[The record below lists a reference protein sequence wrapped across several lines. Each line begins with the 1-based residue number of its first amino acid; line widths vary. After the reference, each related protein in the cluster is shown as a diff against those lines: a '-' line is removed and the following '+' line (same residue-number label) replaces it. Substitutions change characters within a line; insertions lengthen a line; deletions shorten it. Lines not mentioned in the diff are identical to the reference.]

1 MGAKVRVTRSL
12 AGNSAFAA
20 QVEAATAKKAA
31 KMLQRAADLAVIEAN
46 KIIAA
51 EFVNDRDPDR
61 RRHGAHLL
69 GSISVDVE
77 WDGRT
82 FPITLVARSSAPKAK
97 VGALEKGAPP
107 HTITAVNTDRLAFP
121 SNQRGLSVVSIIA
134 AGKTAARHNAHGPF
148 GNKPNQRGK
157 LARPVSVNHPG
168 NQHPRHFMERALNR
182 AVRKVLASARPGA

>member
-1 MGAKVRVTRSL
+1 MGVKVRITRSL

-31 KMLQRAADLAVIEAN
+31 KMLQRAADLAVVEAN

-69 GSISVDVE
+69 NSISVDVE
-77 WDGRT
+77 WDGRS
-82 FPITLVARSSAPKAK
+82 FPILLTARSSAPKAK

-107 HTITAVNTDRLAFP
+107 HEITAVNTDRLAFP
-121 SNQRGLSVVSIIA
+121 SNQRGIAKDASARSI
-134 AGKTAARHNAHGPF
+134 ARANAYGPF
-148 GNKPNQRGK
+148 GSTPKQKGK
-157 LARPVSVNHPG
+157 LARPVSVWHPG
-168 NQHPRHFMERALNR
+168 NQHPRHFMQRALDR
-182 AVRKVLASARPGA
+182 AVETVLASARSGA